1 MLSLDGEDVMA
12 GGGSLVGVVVEKG
25 AADVH
30 ANHFTHGQSTVQR
43 LAISV
48 TKAQN
53 LQKLAFHGNR
63 AFC

>member
-1 MLSLDGEDVMA
+1 MA